1 MLIMSIDVGIIH
13 LAIIIAKLDDS
24 WKTDNSDFEIIFC
37 ELIDITELNIE
48 CDNIH
53 CKFYHDKVMCDYI
66 DHLCFKYQKEFESAD
81 LILIERQPISGLVVV
96 EQLIMHKYRS
106 KTTLISPCSV
116 IKYFGLSNIYEQR
129 KIQTVEMAHDKL
141 ADQKHFIFNE
151 RRHDLADA
159 YVILLYYVSI
169 NKQSKKMSCS
179 TIAQNLSNF
188 VYKG

>member
-13 LAIIIAKLDDS
+13 LAIIVAKLNENWETSD
-24 WKTDNSDFEIIFC
+24 SDFEIIFC

-48 CDNIH
+48 CDNIN

-66 DHLCFKYQKEFESAD
+66 DHLCLKYKKEFESVD

-106 KTTLISPCSV
+106 KTKLISPCSV
-116 IKYFGLSNIYEQR
+116 IKYFGLSSVYEQR

-159 YVILLYYVSI
+159 YVILLYYLNI
-169 NKQSKKMSCS
+169 NKQTKKTACPS
-179 TIAQNLSNF
+179 IAQNLSNF
-188 VYKG
+188 IYKG